1 MSWCPGMP
9 NAIDGRRAQY
19 ADWVA
24 SAPDPAGRRERLRD
38 LPIHDRAP
46 VRRLVEQRWADR
58 RRDNPRHGTRQG
70 AA

>member
-1 MSWCPGMP
+1 MSWHRGMP
-9 NAIDGRRAQY
+9 NAIDARRARY

-24 SAPDPAGRRERLRD
+24 GAGDRATRRERLHD
-38 LPIHDRAP
+38 LPIHDREP

-58 RRDNPRHGTRQG
+58 HRDRRQG